1 MSDIESENQQSSD
14 TEPKEQKECDDKVAN
29 VPEIVHSFL
38 FNSVDRIAKYISN
51 IKYISKMNEK
61 NENCVICLNC

>member
-38 FNSVDRIAKYISN
+38 TRPSFLDRIANYISTLDN
-51 IKYISKMNEK
+51 SR
-61 NENCVICLNC
+61 